1 MRLDKSFG
9 FSNFNSL
16 KYSKISHI
24 TNTTKRMASLNKVI
38 IIGNVGNDPD
48 VRYLDGG
55 SVVAKFSVATNER
68 YTTRSGEQVESTE
81 WFRVEVWNDQAKIIE
96 KYVRK
101 GQQIY
106 VEGRLRTETY
116 TDKEG
121 KERFSLGV
129 RATSFQ
135 FLGGPNDRTDDN
147 PSEAPKQQ
155 AAPPQATKQT
165 AAQPA
170 PRQQAASA
178 PAPDKTR
185 PPASRREPDPVP
197 FESNSGDDDLPF

>member
-1 MRLDKSFG
+1 
-9 FSNFNSL
+9 
-16 KYSKISHI
+16 
-24 TNTTKRMASLNKVI
+24 MASLNKVI
-38 IIGNVGNDPD
+38 LIGNVGNDPE

-68 YTTRSGEQVESTE
+68 YTTRTGEQVESTE

-129 RATSFQ
+129 RASTFQ
-135 FLGGPNDRTDDN
+135 FLGGPNDRQDGGAGY
-147 PSEAPKQQ
+147 EAPRPQQ
-155 AAPPQATKQT
+155 AAAPAPQPAAERPASRPQA
-165 AAQPA
+165 AAPQPA
-170 PRQQAASA
+170 PARPQ
-178 PAPDKTR
+178 PA
-185 PPASRREPDPVP
+185 RREPDPVP

>member
-1 MRLDKSFG
+1 
-9 FSNFNSL
+9 
-16 KYSKISHI
+16 
-24 TNTTKRMASLNKVI
+24 MASLNKVI

-129 RATSFQ
+129 RATTFQ
-135 FLGGPNDRTDDN
+135 FLGGPNDRPEGEMN
-147 PSEAPKQQ
+147 AAPAQQQAPARQQ
-155 AAPPQATKQT
+155 AAPAPAVAQQA
-165 AAQPA
+165 APA
-170 PRQQAASA
+170 PRQQ
-178 PAPDKTR
+178 PAGPPDR
-185 PPASRREPDPVP
+185 RREPEPVQ

>member
-1 MRLDKSFG
+1 
-9 FSNFNSL
+9 
-16 KYSKISHI
+16 
-24 TNTTKRMASLNKVI
+24 MASLNKVI
-38 IIGNVGNDPD
+38 IIGNVGNDPE

-68 YTTRSGEQVESTE
+68 YTTRTGEQVESTE
-81 WFRVEVWNDQAKIIE
+81 WFRIEVWNDQAKTIE

-116 TDKEG
+116 TDREG

-129 RATSFQ
+129 RATTFQ
-135 FLGGPNDRTDDN
+135 FLGGPNDRQDGG
-147 PSEAPKQQ
+147 SYEAPAQTQQPAPRQQPAPQ
-155 AAPPQATKQT
+155 AA
-165 AAQPA
+165 PA
-170 PRQQAASA
+170 PRQQAA
-178 PAPDKTR
+178 PAPQAAR
-185 PPASRREPDPVP
+185 QQPPRREPDPVP